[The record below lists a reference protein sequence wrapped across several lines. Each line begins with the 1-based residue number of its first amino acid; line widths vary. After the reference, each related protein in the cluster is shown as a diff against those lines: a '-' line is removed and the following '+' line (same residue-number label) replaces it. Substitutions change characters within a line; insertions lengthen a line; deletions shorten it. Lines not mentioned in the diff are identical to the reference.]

1 MSSFR
6 NFFDTF
12 GYAVSRNVYDEDL
25 ATNLRAAYDA
35 VVTTY
40 TGKSMEEFL
49 TNPVPVTAGVEMSE
63 ELLRFVQTSR
73 ILPIVEVLLGD
84 DAVYWGSDLS
94 TFRSASQ
101 FHRDAL
107 GDYRMLKVGIYLQ
120 DTTTQ
125 DGGQFCC
132 IPGSQHFGDRYS
144 QLCSRG
150 LRWPHGAGYADNVL
164 AGDFDFNKAVQQNN
178 IPAVGIDL
186 AVGDVI
192 FFDQALIHAVPASSR
207 PRRMIALSFFEGEK
221 SFNSRPR
228 VPGEFAGLSH
238 SETLIALRMGSSL
251 VERKLGRNPQLNYHE
266 SLGTFDIAVL
276 RKYLREFTLDQFDDI
291 NARVFKNSYEAAY
304 RFITKSNPA

>member
-6 NFFDTF
+6 SFFDTF
-12 GYAVSRNVYDEDL
+12 GYAVSRNVYDKDL
-25 ATNLRAAYDA
+25 ATHLRTAYDA

-63 ELLRFVQTSR
+63 ELLTFVQTSR

-84 DAVYWGSDLS
+84 DAVFWGSDLS

-144 QLCSRG
+144 HLCSQG
-150 LRWPHGAGYADNVL
+150 LRWPQGAGYADNVL
-164 AGDFDFNKAVQQNN
+164 AGDFDFNRGVQQNN
-178 IPAVGIDL
+178 IPAVGIDM

-192 FFDQALIHAVPASSR
+192 FFNQALIHAVPASSR

-238 SETLIALRMGSSL
+238 SETLIALRLASYL
-251 VERKLGRNPQLNYHE
+251 VERKLGRIPQLNYHE

-276 RKYLREFTLDQFDDI
+276 HKYLREFTVDQFDEI